1 MNDDDDTM
9 LLWIALGVA
18 VLYFVAQKFGNT
30 PTAAAPPLALP
41 PAGGSTS
48 TGTSSSAAAAAA
60 TAAANADAIANFDPT
75 PPAY

>member
-1 MNDDDDTM
+1 MSDDDDTV

-30 PTAAAPPLALP
+30 PAAAAPPLALP

-48 TGTSSSAAAAAA
+48 TSSTSAAAAAA